1 MRTLAL
7 ILLATLIPPADY
19 TAKKLTA
26 TKPDYYAAHAEYLV
40 FNAKH
45 PLASAINPALKSYAT
60 KEQTSWLKD
69 IQEMQ
74 KEAGKPT
81 AAWELEIGMEV
92 AWNTPKLASI
102 LISWYNYS
110 GGAHPNH
117 GVEAMNFG
125 VVNGKSRQLKLADFF
140 ASGFDSTSH
149 VSKLILSKLKKT
161 EGADWVKDGT
171 LKKLDARMTQRFTP
185 SATGLTWYFNPYD
198 VGSYASGDFEVKL
211 NLQELGPK
219 FKRSLLAR

>member
-7 ILLATLIPPADY
+7 ILLATLAQPADY
-19 TAKKLTA
+19 TTKKLTA
-26 TKPDYYAAHAEYLV
+26 AKPDHYSANADYLV

-45 PLASAINPALKSYAT
+45 PLASAISPALKSYAT
-60 KEQTSWLKD
+60 KEQASWLKD

-74 KEAGKPT
+74 KETGKPT
-81 AAWELEIGMEV
+81 TTWELEIGMEV
-92 AWNTPKLASI
+92 VWNAPKLASI
-102 LISWYNYS
+102 LISRYSYS

-125 VVNGKSRQLKLADFF
+125 IVNGKPKQLKLSDFF
-140 ASGFDSTSH
+140 AAGFDSASH
-149 VSKLILSKLKKT
+149 VSKLVIAKLKKT

-171 LKKLDARMTQRFTP
+171 LKKLDAKMLQRFTP
-185 SATGLTWYFNPYD
+185 SADGLTWYFNPYD
-198 VGSYASGDFEVKL
+198 VGSYAAGDFEVKL

-219 FKRSLLAR
+219 FKRAMLAR